1 MQALGWLALAIYL
14 DNILPGP
21 NKRARPPW
29 YFLQPSYWTRT
40 QGARC
45 GLSSRQQHQLLAQ
58 ATAAQHATAQHAT
71 AAGEVGSQGPKQ
83 PAQLSGGRGWGTGPS
98 QQDARLVIGSSSG
111 GGCSGS
117 NGSSN
122 GVDEDVWAEEVA
134 MQSLLQELLPVAAA
148 AAREGARGAAGGG
161 VNGVRSQ
168 LSAAPSWPQLQSVF
182 SRKQLQRG
190 SSIKPD
196 AEAGTVLVAGASPT
210 PSTDADCQVLD
221 PSVANKD
228 SSSSSG
234 WDFAGYALA
243 VFGLKKVFKGT
254 RGCCPPGG
262 CCGGTKDFHALRG
275 VWLGIKP
282 GQLFALLGPNGAGK
296 TTMINCLTGGYMG
309 HTRACVMAEG
319 KAGSIAQGNGVTICH
334 V

>member
-1 MQALGWLALAIYL
+1 VYL
-14 DNILPGP
+14 DNVLPGP

-58 ATAAQHATAQHAT
+58 ATAAQQAT
-71 AAGEVGSQGPKQ
+71 AAGAAVSGSQGPKQ
-83 PAQLSGGRGWGTGPS
+83 RAQLGIGAGS
-98 QQDARLVIGSSSG
+98 QQDARLDIGGSSG
-111 GGCSGS
+111 GGYGGS
-117 NGSSN
+117 NGSSGGSN
-122 GVDEDVWAEEVA
+122 GVDEDVLAEEVA
-134 MQSLLQELLPVAAA
+134 MQALLQELLPVAAA
-148 AAREGARGAAGGG
+148 AATREGATGAADKGA
-161 VNGVRSQ
+161 NGVRSQ

-196 AEAGTVLVAGASPT
+196 PEAGTPQLMGSSPT

-221 PSVANKD
+221 PSVVNKD
-228 SSSSSG
+228 SGSSSG

-243 VFGLKKVFKGT
+243 VFGLRKVFKGT

-262 CCGGTKDFHALRG
+262 CCAGTNDFHALRG

-296 TTMINCLTGGYMG
+296 TTMINCLTGQWWCW
-309 HTRACVMAEG
+309 CVVEG
-319 KAGSIAQGNGVTICH
+319 APLGSGSCSKLGSGCDRRGLVPQCL
-334 V
+334 